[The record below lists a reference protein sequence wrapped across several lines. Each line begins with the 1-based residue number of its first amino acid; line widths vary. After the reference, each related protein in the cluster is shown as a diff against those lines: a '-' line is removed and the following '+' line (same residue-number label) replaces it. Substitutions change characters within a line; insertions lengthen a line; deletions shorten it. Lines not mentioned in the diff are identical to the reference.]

1 MLSSWRLWLPSQ
13 SCPFPMIPMF
23 GWLCEVPLVVDYALL
38 VAMLACSFVG
48 VWRWR
53 AESGQR
59 ILWATLLL
67 LCIAM
72 VCLNQHRLQAWFYH
86 GLLFSLTFLIAD
98 PRSQL
103 RWLQAIVISIYAY
116 SALGKFDYQFL
127 HTVGQDFLN
136 LVMSWFGL
144 STSQWAVQDRMLA
157 ASLMP
162 ISELLIAGLLCWHRS
177 RRAAGSLAC
186 LFHVALAMLMLVELG
201 HSWGVVL
208 WNLQFAVQSILLF
221 VMPSRLVQPGHV
233 KKIDTLNLSLAAHAL
248 LLVAILMP
256 VFERTGWWDHWPSW
270 ALYSPHSS
278 RAEILIAAHAK
289 NDLPETL
296 QPLLIYDDSVQTIY
310 VPLSQ
315 WSLQTLGVPIYPQAR
330 FQLGVA
336 LFLRNQ
342 AGKLQ
347 AMQVELRSAADRF
360 TGERLTKRLSRSD
373 DLATAT
379 RLFWINTRHREMR

>member
-1 MLSSWRLWLPSQ
+1 
-13 SCPFPMIPMF
+13 MF
-23 GWLCEVPLVVDYALL
+23 GWLCEVPLVVDYTLL
-38 VAMLACSFVG
+38 VTMLACSCVG

-144 STSQWAVQDRMLA
+144 STSQWAVQDRLLA

-233 KKIDTLNLSLAAHAL
+233 KKIDTINLSLAARAL

-278 RAEILIAAHAK
+278 RAEIQIAAHAK

-347 AMQVELRSAADRF
+347 PMQVELRSAADRF

-379 RLFWINTRHREMR
+379 RLFWINTRHREMK